1 MRSLETIQTLTK
13 IGKILSKIAFVFSV
27 AAFAAVFWDCLV

>member
-13 IGKILSKIAFVFSV
+13 IGKILSKIAFVFPLS
-27 AAFAAVFWDCLV
+27 AFAVAFWECLA